1 MSEMQKRN
9 LYHYKNSSSKRIHI
23 KYFKLGKNTVQFLC
37 ACLWPWLG
45 IKVIQNSINIFFS
58 SIFLTNI
65 ILFCPQN
72 IQQRIHVKKTS
83 MNPPSNSNIALT
95 SEGQGWQMWEG
106 KYAKYVCCRLH
117 IELITVGRLHSSQIA
132 FNWYTGIAL
141 ISFINYCKVMSR
153 SRSLQ
158 GQCEEYVTK

>member
-9 LYHYKNSSSKRIHI
+9 LYHYKHSSSKRIHI

-37 ACLWPWLG
+37 ACLWPWLR
-45 IKVIQNSINIFFS
+45 IKVIQNSIHFFFFYFS
-58 SIFLTNI
+58 YKHYIVLPTKHTTKDT
-65 ILFCPQN
+65 C
-72 IQQRIHVKKTS
+72 KKTS